1 LGFFHRLQNAVTQE
15 CFDADP
21 LPATERWRG
30 RGWRLWGRDRADY
43 AGRYP
48 ELDMLRGLPVGT
60 LVDGEL
66 VAFGAHGRPEL
77 RRLLRRHGLT
87 DPWRIRQ
94 ARRWPADATLSAAD
108 REFALQVALTHTLAE
123 DGSELDHAAWEIV
136 KTRDAGKEAY
146 ALALRQAEAGVR
158 LVPGNGYILNTLGV
172 AQYRTRRYAEA
183 LATLMQ
189 SEKLNATRDG
199 SHPGD
204 LAFLAMAQHQLGKKD
219 DAKATLGR
227 LRDVKMQ
234 LRWANNAEAKDF
246 LREAEELI
254 EGKPADYRK

>member
-1 LGFFHRLQNAVTQE
+1 
-15 CFDADP
+15 
-21 LPATERWRG
+21 
-30 RGWRLWGRDRADY
+30 
-43 AGRYP
+43 
-48 ELDMLRGLPVGT
+48 M
-60 LVDGEL
+60 
-66 VAFGAHGRPEL
+66 
-77 RRLLRRHGLT
+77 
-87 DPWRIRQ
+87 
-94 ARRWPADATLSAAD
+94 
-108 REFALQVALTHTLAE
+108 ALTHTLAE

-189 SEKLNATRDG
+189 SEKLNATKDG
-199 SHPGD
+199 SHPAD

-219 DAKATLGR
+219 DAETTLGR
-227 LRDVKMQ
+227 LREVMKQ
-234 LRWANNAEAKDF
+234 PAWANYAEAQGF

-254 EGKPADYRK
+254 EGKGAGDSPAMPEASVRPLTLPMRPASWKMSSGLLIRGAGHYCCFAVLF